1 MKKGIC
7 QEIVRMEVVVVAVAL
22 DLVLRLLMTIGE
34 RLLPAAAAHGLRVLM
49 QLQGVEQHPVLE
61 NQMTMIGEF
70 KHLIEEAV
78 GQHQVPVNQLTMTG
92 ELLPHL

>member
-1 MKKGIC
+1 
-7 QEIVRMEVVVVAVAL
+7 
-22 DLVLRLLMTIGE
+22 
-34 RLLPAAAAHGLRVLM
+34 M